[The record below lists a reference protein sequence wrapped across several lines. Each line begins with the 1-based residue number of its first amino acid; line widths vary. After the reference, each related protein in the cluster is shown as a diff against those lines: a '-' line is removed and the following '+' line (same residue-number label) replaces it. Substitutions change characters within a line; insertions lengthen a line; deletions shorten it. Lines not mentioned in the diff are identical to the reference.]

1 MFATMLQKIRKVR
14 FIRILIYIF
23 CFIFVFMGC
32 ASTTTIKSRPDG
44 ATVYM
49 DNIKIGATP
58 MQYSD
63 TALAG
68 TTKSLKLTKDG
79 YKPLE
84 TVIRKSEFQWGPLIG
99 GLLVLFP
106 FIWILGYPDIYEFE
120 TLSRQSV

>member
-1 MFATMLQKIRKVR
+1 MLQKIRKVR

-58 MQYSD
+58 IRYSD

-106 FIWILGYPDIYEFE
+106 FIWILGYPDIYEFDLE
-120 TLSRQSV
+120 KK